1 MQAAVDEEDTVHL
14 FELIDESLKR
24 NDDERLYE
32 LLNPLESAEL
42 AHVLEAFPH
51 NVRARLWSAAGHE
64 AGADVLLHMN
74 QDAAAQLG
82 EELGAEALL
91 ETTTTLDATEVAE
104 LVEALSDE
112 VTEELLAAMDA
123 ARRQQVDA
131 VLSSPEGTAG
141 RIVHHDAVAVRP
153 EVSVSVLQ
161 RYLNRFGE
169 LPENTDQLMVVT
181 REQRFLGTVRVLD
194 LLRQPA
200 DSQVSEIMT
209 TEIRTVAPEM
219 EQRELLRLFLDHDLV
234 SAPVVGD
241 DGKLLGRVMVSDVM
255 DILQE
260 EAERAIMAPAGLDED
275 EDLFAPLLSSAR
287 NRAIWLGIN
296 LGTAFLAA
304 WVIGLFESTLDQIV
318 ALAVLMPIVASM
330 GGIAGSQTLALAIR
344 GLALGQIAPSNTR
357 WLLRKEVGIGVL
369 NGLLWAL
376 VVAAVASLWFRDLRL
391 GAVIAAALVINMLAA
406 AVAGLLVPLALDRM
420 RFDPALSGS
429 VILTTVTDVIG
440 FMSFLGLAT
449 LFLL

>member
-1 MQAAVDEEDTVHL
+1 MQAAVEEKEATHL
-14 FELIDESLKR
+14 FEEVDEALKR
-24 NDDERLYE
+24 GDDEYLHA
-32 LLNPLESAEL
+32 LLNPLEAAEL
-42 AHVLEAFPH
+42 AHVLDAFPH

-64 AGADVLLHMN
+64 EGADVLLHMS

-91 ETTTTLDATEVAE
+91 ETATALDATEVAE
-104 LVEALSDE
+104 LVEALSEE
-112 VTEELLAAMDA
+112 VTEELLAAMDVV
-123 ARRQQVDA
+123 RRQQVDA

-141 RIVHHDAVAVRP
+141 RLMHGDAVAVRP
-153 EVSVSVLQ
+153 EISVSVLQ
-161 RYLNRFGE
+161 RYLSRLGE

-181 REQRFLGTVRVLD
+181 RDQHFLGTVQVLD

-200 DSQVSEIMT
+200 DTQVREVMT
-209 TEIRTVAPEM
+209 TEVRTIAPDLD
-219 EQRELLRLFLDHDLV
+219 QRELIRLFRDRDLI
-234 SAPVVGD
+234 SAPVVAD
-241 DGKLLGRVMVSDVM
+241 DGRLLGRIVVSDVM

-260 EAERAIMAPAGLDED
+260 DAEHAIMARAGLDED

-287 NRAIWLGIN
+287 SRAIWLGIN

-318 ALAVLMPIVASM
+318 ALAVLMPVVASM

-344 GLALGQIAPSNTR
+344 GLALGQILPSNTR

-376 VVAAVASLWFRDLRL
+376 VVAAVASLWFHDLRL
-391 GAVIAAALVINMLAA
+391 GAVIAAAVVINMLAA
-406 AVAGLLVPLALDRM
+406 AIAGLLVPLALERM

-440 FMSFLGLAT
+440 FISFLGLAT
-449 LFLL
+449 IFLL